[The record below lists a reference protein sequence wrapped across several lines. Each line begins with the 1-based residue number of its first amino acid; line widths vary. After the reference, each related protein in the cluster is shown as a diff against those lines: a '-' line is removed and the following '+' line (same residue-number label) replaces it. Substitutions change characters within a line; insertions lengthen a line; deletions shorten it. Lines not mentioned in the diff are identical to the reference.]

1 MALKRF
7 LFNILFILSAL
18 APLRAQAPFWTGK
31 VVESDSVTIMPYVYI
46 INKSTGN
53 GAMSDEAGKFGIYAE
68 EDDTL
73 ICSFVG
79 HSRLQ
84 LPVRKLKADK
94 SHLLIV
100 MRTLPVK
107 LQPVVVSAFKL
118 KPYEREYMNKII
130 DESKIRPI
138 NAFQSPITAL
148 YMQFSKEGR
157 QIRKLAKIFEDLLIE
172 EQVLKKFNPEILR
185 KLTGDE
191 KINFD
196 IFRRYCFEVSNDYIL
211 THDGVELYSKIMDC
225 YRRWKQEGR

>member
-1 MALKRF
+1 MALKPY
-7 LFNILFILSAL
+7 LSYILFFLLVYS
-18 APLRAQAPFWTGK
+18 PFRAQVPFWSGK
-31 VVESDSVTIMPYVYI
+31 VVESDSLTIMPYVYI
-46 INKSTGN
+46 INKTTGN
-53 GAMSDEAGKFGIYAE
+53 GAMSDESGKFGIYAE
-68 EDDTL
+68 EGDTL

-84 LPVRKLKADK
+84 MPVRKLKA
-94 SHLLIV
+94 SGNQLLIV

-196 IFRRYCFEVSNDYIL
+196 VFRRYCFEVSNDYIL
-211 THDGVELYSKIMDC
+211 THDGVELYGKIMDC
-225 YRRWKQEGR
+225 YRRWKREGR